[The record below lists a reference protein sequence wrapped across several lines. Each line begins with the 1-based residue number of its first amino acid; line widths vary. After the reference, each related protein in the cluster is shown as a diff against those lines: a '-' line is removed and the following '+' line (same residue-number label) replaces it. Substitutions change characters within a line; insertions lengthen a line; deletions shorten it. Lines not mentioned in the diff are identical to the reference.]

1 MLYRSI
7 LRDLAAEALTA
18 AETIAG
24 ENVFTARSL
33 PIKADLLPAIYLQVP
48 EDRGES
54 AGRFQPQFTRV
65 STLAIRGKLKA
76 ATPMDVELALEG
88 FAEQIEL
95 ALMTNVRLQEAIT
108 QVTELTTS
116 IVVSSDQSDHIGEVR
131 MILGLEYIETYPP
144 PGTPLAEIDA
154 TLFSPDNP
162 AFAALRVDF
171 PTD

>member
-7 LRDLAAEALTA
+7 LRDLAAEALKA
-18 AETIAG
+18 ANTIAG
-24 ENVFTARSL
+24 ENVLTARSL
-33 PIKADLLPAIYLQVP
+33 PIRADLLPVIYLQVP
-48 EDRGES
+48 DDRGES

-65 STLAIRGKLKA
+65 ATLAIRGKLQA
-76 ATPMDVELALEG
+76 GTPFDVELALEG

-95 ALMTNVRLQEAIT
+95 ALMTDADLQAAIT
-108 QVTELTTS
+108 QVTELSTS
-116 IVVSSDQSDHIGEVR
+116 IVVSSDQSEHIGELR

-162 AFAALRVDF
+162 AFAGLRVDF